1 MDLITGNNF
10 NEVYRDILLEIKSN
24 GELEGKTRD
33 ITELIFRLDDPTK
46 YQLFH
51 KKNWMWAYV
60 ELVDRFSGAN
70 PGTAF
75 NYRPAWKRKLE
86 KEDGKFHYAYGPMW
100 VEQIDFIVKQLRSQ
114 KTSREAIM
122 NLWDK
127 RYLIYQKDFN
137 RRPCTLT
144 YHFYIRN
151 KKLNLSVN
159 MRSNDVINLL
169 PYDVLHNCILLQY
182 IASSL
187 GVDLGYYFHHSSHA
201 YWPKKRER
209 EGRGY
214 IEELIQ
220 KIEYNKKYH
229 DLTTTSLE
237 DIDEVKTLCNNWK
250 LGINDLNGY
259 KDNFTKN
266 WASLIFNHNNFDN
279 QLKYLQE
286 LK

>member
-1 MDLITGNNF
+1 MNLITGENF
-10 NEVYRDILLEIKSN
+10 NSIYRDILLEIQSN
-24 GELEGKTRD
+24 GKLEGKTRD
-33 ITELIFRLDDPTK
+33 ITELIFRLDDPTR

-60 ELVDRFSGAN
+60 ELVDRFSGEN
-70 PGTAF
+70 PGTAY
-75 NYRPAWKRKLE
+75 NYRPAWKRKLA
-86 KEDGKFHYAYGPMW
+86 KEDGKFHYAYGPVW
-100 VEQIDFIVKQLRSQ
+100 IRQVGAVIKQLKKQ

-122 NLWDK
+122 NLWESK
-127 RYLIYQKDFN
+127 YLLRQEDFN

-169 PYDVLHNCILLQY
+169 PYDVMHNCLLQQY
-182 IASSL
+182 VAAGL
-187 GVDLGYYFHHSSHA
+187 GIELGYYFHHSSHA

-214 IEELIQ
+214 IPELINKISDSEKFHDFKPS
-220 KIEYNKKYH
+220 KIESCDDVH
-229 DLTTTSLE
+229 DL
-237 DIDEVKTLCNNWK
+237 CYNWEIQK
-250 LGINDLNGY
+250 PNETY
-259 KDNFTKN
+259 QDNFTKN
-266 WASLIFNHNNFDN
+266 WASLIFKHNNFDN